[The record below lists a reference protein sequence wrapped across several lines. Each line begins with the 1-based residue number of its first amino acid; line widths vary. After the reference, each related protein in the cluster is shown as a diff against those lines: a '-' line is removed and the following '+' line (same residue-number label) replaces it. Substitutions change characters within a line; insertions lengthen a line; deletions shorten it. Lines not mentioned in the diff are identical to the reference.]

1 MLKLSKKIIQQN
13 KYMQVMSRNV
23 CELSHFSRVQFFE
36 ILWTVAC
43 QASLSMEFSRQEYWS
58 RLPCPP
64 PGIFLTQGMNL
75 HLCIGRLV
83 LYHQHHL
90 GSRKSQLQERIIQL
104 SLEQWQGLGVSIS
117 CEIKTL
123 RIILQLA
130 LCFQGSTSMDSTNCV
145 SCSTEYVHY

>member
-64 PGIFLTQGMNL
+64 PGIFLTQGSNPIFCGS
-75 HLCIGRLV
+75 CIAGGFFTAESPGKPNF
-83 LYHQHHL
+83 YKQ
-90 GSRKSQLQERIIQL
+90 
-104 SLEQWQGLGVSIS
+104 
-117 CEIKTL
+117 KTNSPKNMK
-123 RIILQLA
+123 R
-130 LCFQGSTSMDSTNCV
+130 
-145 SCSTEYVHY
+145 CSTAMKLK